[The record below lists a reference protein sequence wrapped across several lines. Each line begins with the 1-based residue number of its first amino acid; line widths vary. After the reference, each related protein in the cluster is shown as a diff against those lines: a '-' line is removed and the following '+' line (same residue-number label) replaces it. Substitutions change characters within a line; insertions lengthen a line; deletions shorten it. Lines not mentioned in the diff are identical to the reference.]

1 MNKIYSLSKSLAV
14 AAFALLAV
22 TACSDGYEYTP
33 DGTTKGMKGQIY
45 FAQNLPST
53 IEISDGQSEI
63 DIPVSRANKEGEI
76 TIGLSAIQ
84 AEPAIF
90 NVPDE
95 ITFADGET
103 EVVFTVTFPADAFEY
118 DVAHDLEI
126 KLNDETLTTPYGNS
140 NYKASVVLPAPYE
153 SIGMGKFADAMIGD
167 ENKFY
172 DVEILRNKIN
182 PTMYRVV
189 KPYDEM
195 LVDGGYYDEGMVKA
209 GPSEYLEFDITP
221 AGTYRDMN
229 FPTEWVRI
237 TTPCNTGV
245 YYDNGQDK
253 GEMQLYPSYVLGSV
267 VTEDV
272 VCEYNKVV
280 EYQDEDGK
288 QIPGMIY
295 MAPVYILD
303 EAGVTYWQT
312 WTTPGMVTI
321 LFPGY
326 EMKDLSLSMDYK
338 GIMTTVDGTVS
349 AIADVVAGE
358 DIETLKA
365 VILPAKYTA
374 EEIAEALAA
383 GQIEGIDIE
392 AGSISVPFDVEAL
405 EANELRLA
413 VVAMAGTEVQAVVS
427 SVFEYYGG
435 GNNPW
440 QSLGKGIFYDDYISP
455 NFDESGEAMM
465 YEVEILEDSEHPG
478 MYRIISPFTED
489 VCQITGKASY
499 APAGSYILVD
509 ATDPDGVLIPLQS
522 LNMDWG
528 YGEMGIISYGSYA
541 MMAGGL
547 TKEEAKGKGMLGTN
561 DGKRITFPIYEDED
575 EYGPFQYQGFLLG
588 DSKIIS
594 YVGYNGMMRIVLP
607 DGVSD
612 EEINAARYAANAR
625 KFSKSAKSRMKMVDK
640 KTIKK
645 QISRK
650 NISPFRVN
658 PTSL

>member
-14 AAFALLAV
+14 AAFALFAV

-103 EVVFTVTFPADAFEY
+103 EVVLTVTFPADAFEY

-153 SIGMGKFADAMIGD
+153 SIGMGKFKDDMIGYGD
-167 ENKFY
+167 FY
-172 DVEILRNKIN
+172 DVEILRNKVN
-182 PTMYRVV
+182 PTMYRLA

-195 LVDGGYYDEGMVKA
+195 IEDCEAQGDILSADGPG
-209 GPSEYLEFDITP
+209 EYLEFEILP
-221 AGTYRDMN
+221 AGEYEDMN

-237 TTPCNTGV
+237 TSICKTGIH
-245 YYDNGQDK
+245 YDDTYGDI
-253 GEMQLYPSYVLGSV
+253 LVYPSYIMIDGETF
-267 VTEDV
+267 TEAN
-272 VCEYNKVV
+272 VCANNRVV
-280 EYQDEDGK
+280 EYQDVEGVE
-288 QIPGMIY
+288 IPGMISLS
-295 MAPVYILD
+295 P
-303 EAGVTYWQT
+303 TYVLSNT
-312 WTTPGMVTI
+312 NNVFSSYTSPGIITI

-326 EMKDLSLSMDYK
+326 EMKDLSLSMEYK

-365 VILPAKYTA
+365 VILPATYTA
-374 EEIAEALAA
+374 EDIAEALAA

-413 VVAMAGTEVQAVVS
+413 VVALAGTEVQAVVS

-440 QSLGKGIFYDDYISP
+440 QSLGKGIFYDDFITPLYINSV
-455 NFDESGEAMM
+455 EAMM
-465 YEVEILEDSEHPG
+465 YEVEILEDSERPG
-478 MYRIISPFTED
+478 MYRVMSPYTED
-489 VCQITGKASY
+489 VCRVKGQPSY

-522 LNMDWG
+522 LNMDWS
-528 YGEMGIISYGSYA
+528 YGEMSIISWGAYA
-541 MMAGGL
+541 MMAGEL
-547 TKEEAKGKGMLGTN
+547 TKEEAKSAGLLGKN
-561 DGKRITFPIYEDED
+561 DGKKITFPVLTEAEIN
-575 EYGPFQYQGFLLG
+575 YQGLLIEG
-588 DSKIIS
+588 NGAS
-594 YVGYNGMMRIVLP
+594 YACNNGMMRIVLP

-612 EEINAARYAANAR
+612 EEINAARYASNAR
-625 KFSKSAKSRMKMVDK
+625 KLSKSATSRMKMVDK
-640 KTIKK
+640 KAIKK

-650 NISPFRVN
+650 NISPVHVN

>member
-1 MNKIYSLSKSLAV
+1 MKIFNKIIAV
-14 AAFALLAV
+14 AFVLPMMATLFSCEESDDYVPAEPVDGPQVCFSTSNKSVVSVSANEKTFELILNRVDATDAVDIPLALEAEDKVLALFEDMPSKVSFAENETQAV
-22 TACSDGYEYTP
+22 VTYTVTP
-33 DGTTKGMKGQIY
+33 DNM
-45 FAQNLPST
+45 
-53 IEISDGQSEI
+53 
-63 DIPVSRANKEGEI
+63 
-76 TIGLSAIQ
+76 
-84 AEPAIF
+84 
-90 NVPDE
+90 
-95 ITFADGET
+95 
-103 EVVFTVTFPADAFEY
+103 EY
-118 DVAHDLEI
+118 DKKYAVSVKIE
-126 KLNDETLTTPYGNS
+126 DEKVTTPYGQS
-140 NYKASVVLPAPYE
+140 TLDFSIQCPSPYI
-153 SIGMGKFADAMIGD
+153 SLGTGLFKDDVIGYGD
-167 ENKFY
+167 FY
-172 DVEILRNKIN
+172 EVDIQRNEIN
-182 PTMYRVV
+182 PNKYRLV

-195 LVDGGYYDEGMVKA
+195 IVVCKEEGDALSVDGPG
-209 GPSEYLEFDITP
+209 EYLEFEILP
-221 AGTYRDMN
+221 AGEYEDMN

-237 TTPCNTGV
+237 TSICKTGIH
-245 YYDNGQDK
+245 YDDTYGDI
-253 GEMQLYPSYVLGSV
+253 LVYPSYIMIDGETF
-267 VTEDV
+267 TEAN
-272 VCEYNKVV
+272 VCANNRVV
-280 EYQDEDGK
+280 EYQEVDGDGDE
-288 QIPGMIY
+288 IPGMISLSPAY
-295 MAPVYILD
+295 VLSKTSNVLTSYS
-303 EAGVTYWQT
+303 
-312 WTTPGMVTI
+312 TPGVVTI

-413 VVAMAGTEVQAVVS
+413 VVAMAGTEVLAVVS

-499 APAGSYILVD
+499 APVGSYILVD
-509 ATDPDGVLIPLQS
+509 ATDQDGVLIPLQS

-528 YGEMGIISYGSYA
+528 YGEMGIISYGAYA

-547 TKEEAKGKGMLGTN
+547 TNEEAKGKGMLGTN

-612 EEINAARYAANAR
+612 EEINAARYASNAR
-625 KFSKSAKSRMKMVDK
+625 KLSKSATSRMKMVDK
-640 KTIKK
+640 EAIKK

-650 NISPFRVN
+650 NISPVRVN